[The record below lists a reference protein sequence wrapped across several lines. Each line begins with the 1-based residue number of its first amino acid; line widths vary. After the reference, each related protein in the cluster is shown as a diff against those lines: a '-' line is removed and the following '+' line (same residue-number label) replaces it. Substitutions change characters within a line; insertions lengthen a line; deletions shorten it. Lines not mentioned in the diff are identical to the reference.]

1 MVRICPRAPGR
12 TTIELLFRCPCSS
25 DVGLVHARA
34 PATLRPTFAV
44 KDDRLFRLRSGVR
57 LHAANSSL
65 LEVDAYWF
73 VYAQEHRVERLS
85 SCCFDVHAVLMSG
98 WCMQE
103 RLPPSDRPLR

>member
-34 PATLRPTFAV
+34 PATLRPTFVV

-65 LEVDAYWF
+65 LEVDAYGS
-73 VYAQEHRVERLS
+73 YMPKSTGSNDYRV
-85 SCCFDVHAVLMSG
+85 AVSMS
-98 WCMQE
+98 MQF
-103 RLPPSDRPLR
+103 